1 MQVHTHTRTVHVH
14 LPRMCVL
21 TQIIILSLQV
31 ETRET
36 KSKND
41 NLGDSMTRT
50 YKPMK
55 QFGKETQREYGER
68 QPNTDVEWK
77 PQALVLTVLSPIHEY
92 DIYLVSVCMTGS
104 LG

>member
-1 MQVHTHTRTVHVH
+1 MQVHTHVQYMYTYHT
-14 LPRMCVL
+14 CVF
-21 TQIIILSLQV
+21 TQTIILSLQV
-31 ETRET
+31 ERRET

-41 NLGDSMTRT
+41 KLGDSMTRT

-55 QFGKETQREYGER
+55 QFAKGTQREYGER